1 MIIIGKFSCGC
12 PATED
17 DGEGNYVALKAQGID
32 KYNGGYMN
40 VIHYATYCN
49 DCYKQAVEA
58 GCVAMTDEEEMSW
71 LSGEIE

>member
-32 KYNGGYMN
+32 EYDGGYMN

-58 GCVAMTDEEEMSW
+58 GCVAMTDEEEMNW
-71 LSGEIE
+71 IRGKQ

>member
-32 KYNGGYMN
+32 EYNGGYMN
-40 VIHYATYCN
+40 VLHYATYCN

-58 GCVAMTDEEEMSW
+58 GCVAMTDEEEMNW
-71 LSGEIE
+71 IRGKQ

>member
-32 KYNGGYMN
+32 EYDGGYMN

-49 DCYKQAVEA
+49 DCYKQAVES
-58 GCVAMTDEEEMSW
+58 GCVAMTDEEEMNW
-71 LSGEIE
+71 IRGKQ